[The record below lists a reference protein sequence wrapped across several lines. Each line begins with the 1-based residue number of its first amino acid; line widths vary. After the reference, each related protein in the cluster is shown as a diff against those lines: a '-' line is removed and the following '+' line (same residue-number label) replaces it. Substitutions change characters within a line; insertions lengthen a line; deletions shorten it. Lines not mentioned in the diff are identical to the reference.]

1 MIGSHDGRDVVG
13 VCGRGH
19 SRDLLVSVAGWA
31 GSKVGSLFTQKNM
44 QTVKELTMQENDKFE
59 YYKTE
64 SVKDMR
70 LVPKEFA
77 EETLA
82 EFKSLIMDEVGKFDQ
97 GTREG
102 LDQLEKFNPA
112 TAARA
117 LKGDRQV
124 AVFEYYDRNGAC
136 AYGKIAWAASDD
148 VVQCYVNVKIA
159 KFKLKA
165 GMWQKGIRMFGVK
178 QALPKWIQESVTL
191 RTQMEML
198 QSVKEDAPP
207 EAQQQA
213 DQIPDMTVVLS
224 IEGEPSETTAA

>member
-1 MIGSHDGRDVVG
+1 MAEALLVG
-13 VCGRGH
+13 VCGWAATK
-19 SRDLLVSVAGWA
+19 VAG
-31 GSKVGSLFTQKNM
+31 LFTKKNM
-44 QTVKELTMQENDKFE
+44 QMVKELTEQENDKFE